1 MHTLVIREELYE
13 KNRWIAESLFKA
25 CEEANTWAIQQMRF
39 SIPIV
44 QTLAEE
50 FLLDIPSKESN
61 LSSIEFEDLIEV
73 KEISFS
79 YPNTKVLVLNNI
91 NFDTMVAEYLLHP
104 EKNSYKLDYL
114 SLDYLNYK
122 MVPIEDLIGSGLHQK
137 TMAEV
142 PLEDISYYA
151 VEDADVT
158 YQLSAILKERL
169 KKNNLSKPYNEIELP
184 LISVLIE
191 IEKNV
196 LRNKS
201 DLVIG
206 IGGGRSVDIAKMI
219 GFNIDKSFVSIPTSA
234 SHDGI
239 ASPFV
244 SVKGDRPHSL
254 VATAPLG
261 VFVDVDIIKKAP
273 RRLLASGCGD
283 LIAKITAV
291 RDWQLGRDKTGE
303 YYGRYSAD
311 LALMSAKILMES
323 SASFSKKGLNVREI
337 VEALISA
344 GVASCIA
351 GSSRPCS
358 GAEHL
363 FSHAVDKLEPG
374 VGLHGEKC
382 GIGAIMIAKL
392 QGQDWKKIVKTLKDV
407 GVPTTAKEIG
417 LKPEILT
424 KALTIAQSLRPERYT
439 ILKEVSMTEKK
450 AVALAKSTRV
460 L

>member
-1 MHTLVIREELYE
+1 MELPRLIIVGE
-13 KNRWIAESLFKA
+13 KNINDIGSFLKSLKNIKKVSLVSGNNVKKIVQSKIESSLSASKIQMVWHLA
-25 CEEANTWAIQQMRF
+25 KTNDKKSIQQIEQNVGK
-39 SIPIV
+39 SKSELIV
-44 QTLAEE
+44 G
-50 FLLDIPSKESN
+50 
-61 LSSIEFEDLIEV
+61 V
-73 KEISFS
+73 
-79 YPNTKVLVLNNI
+79 
-91 NFDTMVAEYLLHP
+91 
-104 EKNSYKLDYL
+104 
-114 SLDYLNYK
+114 
-122 MVPIEDLIGSGLHQK
+122 
-137 TMAEV
+137 
-142 PLEDISYYA
+142 
-151 VEDADVT
+151 
-158 YQLSAILKERL
+158 
-169 KKNNLSKPYNEIELP
+169 
-184 LISVLIE
+184 
-191 IEKNV
+191 
-196 LRNKS
+196 
-201 DLVIG
+201 
-206 IGGGRSVDIAKMI
+206 GGGRSVDIAKII
-219 GFNIDKSFVSIPTSA
+219 GFNLDLPFVSIPTSA

-244 SVKGDRPHSL
+244 SIKGNKPHSL

-273 RRLLASGCGD
+273 KKLLASGCGD

-311 LALMSAKILMES
+311 LALMSAKILMEHS
-323 SASFSKKGLNVREI
+323 SRFSKKGLDVREV

-374 VGLHGEKC
+374 IGLHGEKC

-392 QGQDWKKIVKTLKDV
+392 QGQDWKKIVKTLKSV
-407 GVPTTAKEIG
+407 GAPTTAKEIG
-417 LKPEILT
+417 LKSEVLA

-439 ILKEVSMTEKK
+439 ILKEVNMNENK
-450 AVALAKSTRV
+450 AINLAKSTKV

>member
-1 MHTLVIREELYE
+1 MQKTKKSMRSHKMELPRLIVVGE
-13 KNRWIAESLFKA
+13 KNINDIGSFLKSLKNIKKVSLVSGNNVKKIVQSKIESSLSASKIQMVWHLAETNDKRS
-25 CEEANTWAIQQMRF
+25 IQQ
-39 SIPIV
+39 
-44 QTLAEE
+44 
-50 FLLDIPSKESN
+50 
-61 LSSIEFEDLIEV
+61 
-73 KEISFS
+73 
-79 YPNTKVLVLNNI
+79 
-91 NFDTMVAEYLLHP
+91 
-104 EKNSYKLDYL
+104 
-114 SLDYLNYK
+114 
-122 MVPIEDLIGSGLHQK
+122 
-137 TMAEV
+137 
-142 PLEDISYYA
+142 
-151 VEDADVT
+151 
-158 YQLSAILKERL
+158 
-169 KKNNLSKPYNEIELP
+169 
-184 LISVLIE
+184 

-196 LRNKS
+196 GKS
-201 DLVIG
+201 KSELIVG
-206 IGGGRSVDIAKMI
+206 VGGGRSVDIAKII
-219 GFNIDKSFVSIPTSA
+219 GFNLDLPFVSIPTSA

-244 SVKGDRPHSL
+244 SIKGNKPHSL

-273 RRLLASGCGD
+273 KKLLASGCGD

-311 LALMSAKILMES
+311 LALMSAKILMEHS
-323 SASFSKKGLNVREI
+323 SRFSKKGLDVREV

-374 VGLHGEKC
+374 IGLHGEKC

-392 QGQDWKKIVKTLKDV
+392 QGQDWKKIVKTLKSV
-407 GVPTTAKEIG
+407 GAPTTAKEIG
-417 LKPEILT
+417 LKSEVLA

-439 ILKEVSMTEKK
+439 ILKEVNMNENK
-450 AVALAKSTRV
+450 AINLAKSTKV

>member
-1 MHTLVIREELYE
+1 MELPRLIVVGE
-13 KNRWIAESLFKA
+13 KNINDIGSFLKSLKNIKKVSLVSGNNVKKIVQNKIESSLSASKIQMVWHLA
-25 CEEANTWAIQQMRF
+25 KTNDKKSIQQIEQNVGK
-39 SIPIV
+39 SKSELIV
-44 QTLAEE
+44 G
-50 FLLDIPSKESN
+50 
-61 LSSIEFEDLIEV
+61 V
-73 KEISFS
+73 
-79 YPNTKVLVLNNI
+79 
-91 NFDTMVAEYLLHP
+91 
-104 EKNSYKLDYL
+104 
-114 SLDYLNYK
+114 
-122 MVPIEDLIGSGLHQK
+122 
-137 TMAEV
+137 
-142 PLEDISYYA
+142 
-151 VEDADVT
+151 
-158 YQLSAILKERL
+158 
-169 KKNNLSKPYNEIELP
+169 
-184 LISVLIE
+184 
-191 IEKNV
+191 
-196 LRNKS
+196 
-201 DLVIG
+201 
-206 IGGGRSVDIAKMI
+206 GGGRSVDIAKII
-219 GFNIDKSFVSIPTSA
+219 GFNLDLPFVSIPTSA

-244 SVKGDRPHSL
+244 SIKGNKPHSV

-273 RRLLASGCGD
+273 KKLLASGCGD

-311 LALMSAKILMES
+311 LALMSAKILMEHS
-323 SASFSKKGLNVREI
+323 SRFSKKGLDVREV

-374 VGLHGEKC
+374 IGLHGEKC

-392 QGQDWKKIVKTLKDV
+392 QGQDWKKIVKTLKSV
-407 GVPTTAKEIG
+407 GAPTTAKEIG
-417 LKPEILT
+417 LKSEVLA

-439 ILKEVSMTEKK
+439 ILKEVNMNENK
-450 AVALAKSTRV
+450 AINLAKSTKV

>member
-1 MHTLVIREELYE
+1 MELPRLIVVGE
-13 KNRWIAESLFKA
+13 KNINDIGSFLKSLKNIKKVSLVSGNNVKKIVQSKIESSLSASKIQMVWHLA
-25 CEEANTWAIQQMRF
+25 KTNDKKSIQQIEQNVGK
-39 SIPIV
+39 SKSELIV
-44 QTLAEE
+44 G
-50 FLLDIPSKESN
+50 
-61 LSSIEFEDLIEV
+61 V
-73 KEISFS
+73 
-79 YPNTKVLVLNNI
+79 
-91 NFDTMVAEYLLHP
+91 
-104 EKNSYKLDYL
+104 
-114 SLDYLNYK
+114 
-122 MVPIEDLIGSGLHQK
+122 
-137 TMAEV
+137 
-142 PLEDISYYA
+142 
-151 VEDADVT
+151 
-158 YQLSAILKERL
+158 
-169 KKNNLSKPYNEIELP
+169 
-184 LISVLIE
+184 
-191 IEKNV
+191 
-196 LRNKS
+196 
-201 DLVIG
+201 
-206 IGGGRSVDIAKMI
+206 GGGRSVDIAKII
-219 GFNIDKSFVSIPTSA
+219 GFNLDLPFVSIPTSA

-244 SVKGDRPHSL
+244 SIKGNKPHSL

-273 RRLLASGCGD
+273 KKLLASGCGD

-323 SASFSKKGLNVREI
+323 STNFSKNGLNVREI

-363 FSHAVDKLEPG
+363 FSHAVDKLEPN

-382 GIGAIMIAKL
+382 GIGTIMIAKL

-417 LKPEILT
+417 LKSKTLV

-439 ILKEVSMTEKK
+439 ILKEVNMTEKK
-450 AVALAKSTRV
+450 AAILAKSTKV

>member
-1 MHTLVIREELYE
+1 MAKMKKSMRSHTMELPRRIVVGE
-13 KNRWIAESLFKA
+13 KNLHDIGNFLKSLKDTKKVSIISGSNVKKIVS
-25 CEEANTWAIQQMRF
+25 EE
-39 SIPIV
+39 IV
-44 QTLAEE
+44 EHLVVSRIKHVWHLAE
-50 FLLDIPSKESN
+50 
-61 LSSIEFEDLIEV
+61 
-73 KEISFS
+73 
-79 YPNTKVLVLNNI
+79 TNNI
-91 NFDTMVAEYLLHP
+91 KSI
-104 EKNSYKLDYL
+104 KN
-114 SLDYLNYK
+114 
-122 MVPIEDLIGSGLHQK
+122 
-137 TMAEV
+137 
-142 PLEDISYYA
+142 
-151 VEDADVT
+151 
-158 YQLSAILKERL
+158 
-169 KKNNLSKPYNEIELP
+169 
-184 LISVLIE
+184 
-191 IEKNV
+191 IEKKV
-196 LRNKS
+196 SHDKS

-219 GFNIDKSFVSIPTSA
+219 GFDLGKPFVSIPTSA

-244 SVKGDRPHSL
+244 SVRGDKPHSL

-273 RRLLASGCGD
+273 RKLLASGCGD

-291 RDWQLGRDKTGE
+291 KDWELGRDKTGE

-311 LALMSAKILMES
+311 LALMSAKILMENS
-323 SASFSKKGLNVREI
+323 VRFLKEGLDVREI

-392 QGQDWKKIVKTLKDV
+392 QGQDWKKIIKTLKNV

-417 LKPEILT
+417 LKPGILA

-439 ILKEVSMTEKK
+439 VLKEVNMTEKK
-450 AVALAKSTRV
+450 AVTLAKSTKV